1 MHALVIMY
9 MSLNCIIQLHIA
21 FLKGTYKCWISI
33 GCLHLLL
40 LKTTNKSVAVS
51 QVVGLVIVQP
61 LVHWLN
67 QDCWNNRHTTVF
79 FRKLAL
85 GNGVQTAGEEWEED
99 RAQQSVSSWPLQFN
113 TGCNASHVYATPPD
127 WWCAVAHAY

>member
-1 MHALVIMY
+1 MHALVIMC

-61 LVHWLN
+61 GPLVKPGL
-67 QDCWNNRHTTVF
+67 
-79 FRKLAL
+79 L
-85 GNGVQTAGEEWEED
+85 E
-99 RAQQSVSSWPLQFN
+99 QSPHNSLFPKARF
-113 TGCNASHVYATPPD
+113 GKRCPD
-127 WWCAVAHAY
+127 GW

>member
-9 MSLNCIIQLHIA
+9 TSLNCIIQLHIA

-99 RAQQSVSSWPLQFN
+99 RAQQSMSSWPLQFN
-113 TGCNASHVYATPPD
+113 TGCNASHVCATPPD